1 MWLFTY
7 IRWKNEE
14 KWSHWCDVGQHLH
27 PMEHLGYDY
36 QGSTD
41 VVCVDSSEAA
51 LELLRRSAAMN
62 SVQNRVRRRTP
73 TDAVELLRPL
83 PDAFNGTRSNRV
95 FFLTTKKRCV
105 CVCVFPFFFGTLRV
119 QMFGKLDYCCF
130 SYVILWLCWWD
141 KTHLPAALK
150 ACCCMLSFL
159 VPKKTGK
166 LCQNPES

>member
-1 MWLFTY
+1 
-7 IRWKNEE
+7 
-14 KWSHWCDVGQHLH
+14 
-27 PMEHLGYDY
+27 MEHLGYDY

-95 FFLTTKKRCV
+95 FFLTTKKKG
-105 CVCVFPFFFGTLRV
+105 CVCVFSPFSLE
-119 QMFGKLDYCCF
+119 L
-130 SYVILWLCWWD
+130 
-141 KTHLPAALK
+141 
-150 ACCCMLSFL
+150 
-159 VPKKTGK
+159 
-166 LCQNPES
+166 